1 MKNILIIGMGKFGE
15 HLALKLKSLGDEVCI
30 VDDNA
35 EKIAALSNKI
45 TNAYVADCTNIDSL
59 KDLGIKQ
66 YDVCVVAIG
75 ENFQSSLEIT
85 ALLKEL
91 HAKKIV
97 AKANSEIQSKFLTM
111 AGADDIIYPE
121 YDSAEKLAVICDSSK
136 LFDFI
141 SISDKIGIYEI
152 QPKKA
157 WIGKALGDLDIRNK
171 FHINIVAIKI
181 DEDVDIPSADYV
193 FTVQEHSLLMG
204 SQSNILKL
212 TK

>member
-15 HLALKLKSLGDEVCI
+15 NLALKLNNLGDDVCI
-30 VDDNA
+30 VDEDA
-35 EKIAALSNKI
+35 DKISALSNKI
-45 TNAYVADCTNIDSL
+45 TNAFVADCTNIDAL

-91 HAKKIV
+91 GAKKIV
-97 AKANSEIQSKFLTM
+97 AKANSDIQSKFLTM
-111 AGADDIIYPE
+111 AGADNIIYPE
-121 YDSAEKLAVICDSSK
+121 FDSAEKLAVICDSSR

-141 SISDKIGIYEI
+141 SLSDKIGIYEI
-152 QPKKA
+152 QAKKS
-157 WIGKALGDLDIRNK
+157 WVGKAVHSLDLRNK
-171 FHINIVAIKI
+171 YNINIVALKI
-181 DEDVDIPSADYV
+181 NNDVSIPTADYIFTGEEHLFVIGNQEDVV
-193 FTVQEHSLLMG
+193 
-204 SQSNILKL
+204 NL